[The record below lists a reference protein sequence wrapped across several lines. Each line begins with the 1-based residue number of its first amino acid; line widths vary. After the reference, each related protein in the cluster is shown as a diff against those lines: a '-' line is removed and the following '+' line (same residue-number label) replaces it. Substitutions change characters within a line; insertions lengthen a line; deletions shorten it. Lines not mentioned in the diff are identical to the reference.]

1 MIKYKPK
8 IYSFRTKHL
17 NPFLKKQIFQLKKSH
32 YRYSLASQKK
42 WFKDNINTKDIHLV
56 LILNK
61 KVIGY
66 NLLHKKKCNINFVK
80 KKVSASIFIFDT
92 LIIHKSFRNQN
103 FSKLIMRESN
113 KIIVK
118 NKKISILV
126 CLKTL
131 IKFYKKFSWR
141 IFPKKKL
148 IYKHLKTNKFSMIY
162 GKNINIKKIRK
173 IVVL

>member
-1 MIKYKPK
+1 MKKNKPK
-8 IYSFRTKHL
+8 IFSFRTKYL
-17 NPFLKKQIFQLKKSH
+17 DPFLKKQIFELKKSH
-32 YRYSLASQKK
+32 YNYSLASQKK
-42 WFKDNINTKDIHLV
+42 WFKKNINTDDMHLI

-66 NLLHKKKCNINFVK
+66 NLLHKKKCNINFEK
-80 KKVSASIFIFDT
+80 KKVLAQIFIFDT
-92 LIIHKSFRNQN
+92 LIIHKNFRNQN
-103 FSKLIMRESN
+103 FSKIIMRESN

-118 NKKISILV
+118 NKRISILV
-126 CLKTL
+126 CLKSL

-162 GKNINIKKIRK
+162 GKKINITKIRK
-173 IVVL
+173 ITVL